1 MILKDVM
8 GNTNV
13 KEEIVE
19 GKSTF
24 VVIIVITRNVTW
36 IENNVVYM
44 WRQKGPQELYSKAW
58 VAWAEFL
65 QQVLVLHLYPF

>member
-19 GKSTF
+19 GS
-24 VVIIVITRNVTW
+24 
-36 IENNVVYM
+36 
-44 WRQKGPQELYSKAW
+44 Q
-58 VAWAEFL
+58 
-65 QQVLVLHLYPF
+65 HLLLLLLLREM

>member
-24 VVIIVITRNVTW
+24 VVIIVITRNVT
-36 IENNVVYM
+36 
-44 WRQKGPQELYSKAW
+44 
-58 VAWAEFL
+58 
-65 QQVLVLHLYPF
+65 